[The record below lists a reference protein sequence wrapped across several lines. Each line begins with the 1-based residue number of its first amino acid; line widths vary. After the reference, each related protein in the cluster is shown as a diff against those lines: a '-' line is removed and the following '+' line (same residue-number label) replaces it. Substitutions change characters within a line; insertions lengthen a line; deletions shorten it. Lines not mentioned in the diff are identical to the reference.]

1 MPRHATLMLMLMLES
16 GGGDWTAGRTEKEVV
31 GVGTVSPN
39 AKDLNHVEELA
50 MYVPDHRDW

>member
-1 MPRHATLMLMLMLES
+1 MPRHATLMLMLES